1 MVRDDTSSLE
11 AMPTAELERMC
22 TDLSISAALAV
33 PGGASQAAIRRE
45 LARVSAVLAS
55 RQAPR
60 SDRLSPGSAHHAG

>member
-11 AMPTAELERMC
+11 AMPTAELERMR

-33 PGGASQAAIRRE
+33 PGGASQAAIERE
-45 LARVSAVLAS
+45 LSRAAAVLAS

-60 SDRLSPGSAHHAG
+60 SDRSSPGSAHNAG

>member
-33 PGGASQAAIRRE
+33 PGGASQATIERE
-45 LARVSAVLAS
+45 LARVSSVLAS

-60 SDRLSPGSAHHAG
+60 SDRPSPGSVHDAG